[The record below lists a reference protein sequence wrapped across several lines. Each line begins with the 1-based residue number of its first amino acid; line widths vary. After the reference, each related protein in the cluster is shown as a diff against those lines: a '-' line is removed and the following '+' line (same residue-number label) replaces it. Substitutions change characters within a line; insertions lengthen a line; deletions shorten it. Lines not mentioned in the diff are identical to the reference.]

1 MKSKTIHQAKLIIAL
16 VVIISAF
23 NWQPLIANSLP
34 DERIED
40 RWLAEVL
47 DDFSEKYQVFFS
59 YDSKTVAEVKVDFD
73 FQKNESFEKAM
84 DRLISHIG
92 FRYESYGGKFIIL
105 YKKTEQGKRK
115 TKLLRKHIRKIEKL
129 EAGGNLTLIPRQ
141 KHPKENIAH
150 IAEALTLMKKLRTIS
165 GTVLSEEGEPLIGVN
180 ILVKGTST
188 GTITDFEG
196 NYEVEVPDEATALVF
211 SYTGYLTQ
219 EVAINERTQ
228 IDITLGTDVAVL
240 DEVVI
245 VGYGSRKKSDL
256 TGAVGSLSGDDLRT
270 SLTTNLDQALQ
281 GRIAGVQVTQNSGQ
295 PGGAASI
302 RIRGSNSIS
311 LSSEPLYV
319 IDGIPFQGDG
329 ASTAGFD
336 WAGGANGQNRVNPLS
351 TINPAD
357 ILSIDVLKD
366 ASATAIY
373 GSRGANG
380 VIIITTKRGQKG
392 KSQISYNSYYG
403 LQVLPKHL
411 EMMDLQQYANYQA
424 QISTDLERQLNQRFM
439 DPELL
444 GAGTDWQD
452 EIFRRAGSQSHQ
464 LSVTGGSDRTSYA
477 ISGGYFEQ
485 DGIVIGSNFNR
496 LSTRINVDNTV
507 NDWFKIGG
515 SVSFAKTNEKI
526 TLNDGG
532 DGVIMQSLI
541 MSPDVAVRDIDGEYA
556 GPNSN
561 EVGANYNPVA
571 AALQRNNTLER
582 QRLMSNIYGNITI
595 FDGLE
600 FRSEIGFDNNHSIN
614 HAFHPTY
621 KWGAIEN
628 RENRLRQREESSFFW
643 VTKNYFT
650 FNRKISADQGLT
662 VLLGQEA
669 QKSKYEGSDITVR
682 NLPTNDIQILSQG
695 EYVGAPNAWAGAG
708 SLLSYYT
715 RLNYNLREKYLLTFT
730 YRADASSNFGP
741 GNKWGYFPSGS
752 FAWRVSQEDFL
763 KDSDLLNNLKFR
775 VGYGNSGNQSIQ
787 AGLFS
792 SLMQSLQTPFGLGFR
807 PARIAN
813 PELGWETTSQL
824 NIGVDVSLFKNRV
837 DLTIDVYDK
846 QTKDMLLQTTVPRY
860 LGGTGYND
868 IASPFINVGKMEN
881 RGVDIS
887 INTHNVRKPKLRWD
901 TDITFSLNR
910 NKVLELDN
918 PDKIYWQNLY
928 WYSEF
933 QTATTT
939 RVGHPLGQF
948 WGYVTEGIF
957 ENQQDILNHAVQVSD
972 GVVTSENPNGQN
984 LVDKRSGLWIGD
996 IKFKDLNGDG
1006 IISVDDQTFIGDPNP
1021 DFTFGIN
1028 NTITVGPFDAT
1039 IYIFASS
1046 GAEILNY
1053 SRVITEG
1060 MTNIF
1065 SNQAATVFD
1074 RAQYQYLDASGSTS
1088 APENVVL
1095 ANPGTETPRPT
1106 TNDVNR
1112 NNRMS
1117 DRFIED
1123 GSYLRIQNVK
1133 LGYTLPMTLTK
1144 KARVERMKVYLNVQN
1159 LATFTK
1165 YSGYDPEIGAFNQ
1178 SPLLQNVDMGRYP
1191 TPRMFTFGLDVDF

>member
-1 MKSKTIHQAKLIIAL
+1 MKSIMIFKPTLILCLLLALGPLYGSKLLADSP
-16 VVIISAF
+16 VAF
-23 NWQPLIANSLP
+23 TLEEKLLS
-34 DERIED
+34 
-40 RWLAEVL
+40 EVL

-59 YDSKTVAEVKVDFD
+59 YDSKLVKNVKVNFE
-73 FQKNESFEKAM
+73 FKKEESFEQAM
-84 DRLISHIG
+84 DRLTDDLG
-92 FRYESYGGKFIIL
+92 FNYEAHGGKFIIL
-105 YKKTEQGKRK
+105 YKKTKEGRRETRK
-115 TKLLRKHIRKIEKL
+115 LRKHIRKIEKL
-129 EAGGNLTLIPRQ
+129 DAGGNLTLIPTRKRKQ
-141 KHPKENIAH
+141 ENLHSVVQNLAILKKEQ
-150 IAEALTLMKKLRTIS
+150 RIS
-165 GTVLSEEGEPLIGVN
+165 GVVTSESGEPLIGVN

-188 GTITDFEG
+188 GTVTDIDG
-196 NYEVEVPDEATALVF
+196 SYNLDVPDDVNTLIF
-211 SYTGYLTQ
+211 SYTGYNTI
-219 EVAINERTQ
+219 EVKINKRTVIQ
-228 IDITLGTDVAVL
+228 VQMTPDVAVL

-256 TGAVGSLSGDDLRT
+256 TGAVSSISGEELRT

-357 ILSIDVLKD
+357 IVSIDVLKD

-380 VIIITTKRGQKG
+380 VIIITTKRGQEGQSK
-392 KSQISYNSYYG
+392 ISYNSYYG
-403 LQVLPKHL
+403 LQYLPN
-411 EMMDLQQYANYQA
+411 EISMMDLSQYANYQA
-424 QISTDLERQLNQRFM
+424 QIATDIERPLNQRFM

-444 GAGTDWQD
+444 GAGTNWQD

-464 LSVTGGSDRTSYA
+464 LSVTGGNDKTTYA
-477 ISGGYFEQ
+477 ITGGYFQQ
-485 DGIVIGSNFNR
+485 DGIVIGSDFDR
-496 LSTRINVDNTV
+496 ISTRLNLDNQV
-507 NDWFKIGG
+507 NDWLKIGG
-515 SVSFAKTNEKI
+515 SFSFVQTQEQI

-532 DGVIMQSLI
+532 DGVIMQSLM

-556 GPNSN
+556 GPNNN
-561 EVGANYNPVA
+561 ELGANYNPVA

-582 QRLMSNIYGNITI
+582 ERIMSNVYGNIRI
-595 FDGLE
+595 FEGLE
-600 FRSEIGFDNNHSIN
+600 FRTELGFDNNHSLN
-614 HAFHPTY
+614 KAFHPTY

-628 RENRLRQREESSFFW
+628 RENRLRQREDNNLFW

-650 FNRKISADQGLT
+650 FNRQFGEKHGLT

-669 QKSKYEGSDITVR
+669 QKSTWEGSDITVR
-682 NLPTNDIQILSQG
+682 NLPSNDIQILSQG
-695 EYVGAPNAWAGAG
+695 EYVGAAGAWLGAG

-715 RLNYNLREKYLLTFT
+715 RLNYNLSEKYLFTFT

-752 FAWRVSQEDFL
+752 LAWRVSQEEFL
-763 KDSDLLNNLKFR
+763 KDVEFLNNLKLR
-775 VGYGNSGNQSIQ
+775 VGYGNSGNQSIP

-792 SLMQSLQTPFGLGFR
+792 SLMQSVQTPFGLGFR
-807 PARIAN
+807 PSRIAN

-824 NIGVDVSLFKNRV
+824 NIGLDISLFNNRM

-846 QTKDMLLQTTVPRY
+846 QTTDMLLQTTIPRY
-860 LGGTGYND
+860 LGGTGWND
-868 IASPFINVGKMEN
+868 IASPFINVGKLEN
-881 RGVDIS
+881 KGFDIS
-887 INTHNVRKPKLRWD
+887 LNTRNIRRQKFSWN
-901 TDITFSLNR
+901 TDLTFSLNR
-910 NKVLELDN
+910 NRVLELDN

-939 RVGHPLGQF
+939 RVGQPLGMF
-948 WGYVTEGIF
+948 WGFVTDGLFRDQE
-957 ENQQDILNHAVQVSD
+957 DILNHAVQVSD
-972 GVVTSENPNGQN
+972 GNTTSENPHGRN
-984 LVDKRSGLWIGD
+984 LVDKRGGVWVGD

-1006 IISVDDQTFIGDPNP
+1006 VIDVNDQTFIGDPNP
-1021 DFTFGIN
+1021 DFTFGFN
-1028 NTITVGPFDAT
+1028 NTITIGPFDAT
-1039 IYIFASS
+1039 IYINGSY
-1046 GAEILNY
+1046 GADVLNY
-1053 SRVITEG
+1053 SRVVIEG
-1060 MTNIF
+1060 MTNVF

-1074 RAQYQYLDASGSTS
+1074 RAQFQYLDPSASPS

-1095 ANPGTETPRPT
+1095 ANPGTDIPRPT

-1112 NNRMS
+1112 NTRMS

-1123 GSYLRIQNVK
+1123 GSYIRIQNIR
-1133 LGYTLPMTLTK
+1133 LGYTFPSLLTR
-1144 KARVERMKVYLNVQN
+1144 KARIERLKVYFNAQNV
-1159 LATFTK
+1159 ATFTK

-1191 TPRMFTFGLDVDF
+1191 TPRMFIFGLDIDF